1 MLTRIEIRNFAIID
15 RLEIELRDGLCVL
28 TGETGAG
35 KSIVI
40 DALGLVLGDRAS
52 SDAVRPGCDRA
63 EITAHFDLTGLDAIR
78 EWLAGQ
84 ELDEEDECLVRRVVT
99 AEGRSRAF
107 INGRATTT
115 AALRE
120 LGDRLIDIHGQHEH
134 QSLMR
139 RGVQRALL
147 DDYAGHGSLLRHVGE
162 AWDRLQEI
170 DAEIARLTG
179 GGDRDERA
187 DLLRYQVQELQA
199 LELEPGELERIEE
212 EHRRQAN
219 AERLLEQG
227 YRALSLAYEGD
238 EASAHSLAGQAAAE
252 LESLLELDSGFAP
265 AHELLAS
272 AVIQLQEGADELRR
286 HLDRLEVDP
295 ERLRW
300 LDRRLESVHDLA
312 RKHRID
318 PEELPGQLERLQ
330 QELAGLEQAESR
342 VEALQNEREHTREAY
357 DDAAAGLRES
367 RREAA
372 RRLGGE
378 VSAVMQQLGMPEGRL
393 EIAVEPA
400 ERASAGGTDRVEFL
414 VTVNPGQPARPVA
427 RVASGGELSRISLA
441 IQVVAAHNTGLP
453 TMIFDEVDSGIG
465 GGVAEVVGAQLSHLA
480 RRRQILAV
488 THLPQVASFGDR
500 HLRVRKLTEA
510 GSTTTRIEW
519 LEDADRVEELA
530 RMLGGIEITSRSRD
544 HAREM
549 ISTARRRAREAE

>member
-15 RLEIELRDGLCVL
+15 RLEIELDGGLCVL

-52 SDAVRPGCDRA
+52 SDSVRPGSERA
-63 EITAHFDLTGLDAIR
+63 EVTAHFHLATLDRIRSWLAEQGLD
-78 EWLAGQ
+78 E
-84 ELDEEDECLVRRVVT
+84 DDECLVRRIVT
-99 AEGRSRAF
+99 TEGRSRAF

-115 AALRE
+115 ATLRE

-134 QSLMR
+134 QSLTR
-139 RGVQRALL
+139 RGVQRVLL
-147 DDYAGHGSLLRHVGE
+147 DDYADHAPLLRGVGD
-162 AWDRLQEI
+162 AWARLQEI
-170 DAEIARLTG
+170 DAEIASLRG
-179 GGDRDERA
+179 GADREDRA
-187 DLLRYQVQELQA
+187 DLLRYQVRELQA
-199 LELEPGELERIEE
+199 LELEPGELERVEG

-227 YRALSLAYEGD
+227 YRALALAYEGD
-238 EASAHSLAGQAAAE
+238 GADAHTLAGQATAE
-252 LESLLELDSGFAP
+252 LESLLELDGGFAA

-272 AVIQLQEGADELRR
+272 AVIQLQEGADALRR
-286 HLDRLEVDP
+286 HLDSLEVDP

-300 LDRRLESVHDLA
+300 LDRRLESIHDLA
-312 RKHRID
+312 RKHRIA

-330 QELAGLEQAESR
+330 RELADLEQSESR
-342 VEALQNEREHTREAY
+342 VEALQEERERTREEY
-357 DDAAAGLRES
+357 DSAAAELRES
-367 RREAA
+367 RRAA
-372 RRLGGE
+372 GRRLGME

-400 ERASAGGTDRVEFL
+400 ERGSASGTDRVEFL

-465 GGVAEVVGAQLSHLA
+465 GGVAEVVGAQLSRLA

-500 HLRVRKLTEA
+500 HLRVQKLTDRGNTITA
-510 GSTTTRIEW
+510 VQW
-519 LEDADRVEELA
+519 LEDSDRVEELA
-530 RMLGGIEITSRSRD
+530 RMLGGMEITSRSRD

-549 ISTARRRAREAE
+549 ISTARRRAQEVE